1 MVLPGTWPSSNYMK
15 PPLPQLG
22 KSRRQKNPLEASKDQ
37 ADNSSEVIFPGPFSS
52 AYSTV
57 DTIPL
62 DQAEEDYQHVLK
74 RIRECKRDAVIIG
87 KRSTDMPQT
96 TAEATD
102 IEIVDASQDS
112 ASFYSND

>member
-1 MVLPGTWPSSNYMK
+1 MR
-15 PPLPQLG
+15 PPLPQLAR
-22 KSRRQKNPLEASKDQ
+22 SRRPKNPLEASKDQ
-37 ADNSSEVIFPGPFSS
+37 TDNSGEVIFPGPFSS

-62 DQAEEDYQHVLK
+62 DQAEEDYRQALR
-74 RIRECKRDAVIIG
+74 RIREHNKAAVIVG

-96 TAEATD
+96 VAEAND
-102 IEIVDASQDS
+102 VEIVDASQDS

>member
-1 MVLPGTWPSSNYMK
+1 MIPGPWSFSSYMR
-15 PPLPQLG
+15 PPLPHLG
-22 KSRRQKNPLEASKDQ
+22 KSRRPKNPLEASKDQ
-37 ADNSSEVIFPGPFSS
+37 VEDSSDVVFPGPFNS

-62 DQAEEDYQHVLK
+62 DQAEEDYRQVLK
-74 RIRECKRDAVIIG
+74 RIRECQRDVVIVG

-96 TAEATD
+96 ATEAAD
-102 IEIVDASQDS
+102 VEVVDASQDS

>member
-1 MVLPGTWPSSNYMK
+1 MAAPGSWSLSGYMR

-22 KSRRQKNPLEASKDQ
+22 RPRRVKNPLEASKDQ
-37 ADNSSEVIFPGPFSS
+37 TDSSSEVMFPGPFSS

-62 DQAEEDYQHVLK
+62 DQAEEDYRQVLK
-74 RIRECKRDAVIIG
+74 RIRECKKDAVIVG
-87 KRSTDMPQT
+87 KRSTDMPQAA
-96 TAEATD
+96 AEAAD
-102 IEIVDASQDS
+102 VEIVNASQDS